1 MVDNAN
7 IKKLYE
13 KHKNRLMARA
23 MTLTL
28 NRSDAEDL
36 VQITMEKIIKN
47 IQKLDHEENFVPW
60 AYTILRNSFIDTQRS
75 KKNTNFKS
83 MSDLESFNESSEKFS
98 KDDINSVTSRLS
110 QEDDYIIKE
119 KVEFTLNLISKL
131 KPQQRDIINMKMNG
145 SSYEDISK
153 NLNVKIGTV
162 MSSLS
167 RIREYISDE
176 WEKHINK

>member
-1 MVDNAN
+1 
-7 IKKLYE
+7 
-13 KHKNRLMARA
+13 
-23 MTLTL
+23 
-28 NRSDAEDL
+28 
-36 VQITMEKIIKN
+36 
-47 IQKLDHEENFVPW
+47 
-60 AYTILRNSFIDTQRS
+60 
-75 KKNTNFKS
+75 